1 MLVNYSI
8 LTVTV
13 KPFQTSMNLSVSRVD
28 NNGLISWKLTHDS
41 PLDDIVNPD
50 GTHDLVCIK
59 STIVIEFPREY
70 PFRPPVVF
78 CSDSTQHPFL
88 GEGNMIPF
96 RRLRLAMIKFSSSIY
111 KIKR

>member
-1 MLVNYSI
+1 
-8 LTVTV
+8 
-13 KPFQTSMNLSVSRVD
+13 MNLSVSRVD
-28 NNGLISWKLTHDS
+28 NNGLISWKLSHDS

-96 RRLRLAMIKFSSSIY
+96 RRLSPGSRFP
-111 KIKR
+111 